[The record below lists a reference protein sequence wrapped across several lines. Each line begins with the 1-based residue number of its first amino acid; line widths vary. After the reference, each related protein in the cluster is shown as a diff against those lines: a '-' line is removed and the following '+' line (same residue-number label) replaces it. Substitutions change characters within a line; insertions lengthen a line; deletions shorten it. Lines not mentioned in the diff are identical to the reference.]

1 MITAIGLTVSKLDR
15 AQRGQVTMKYTNN
28 PQMQFRTIYTVE
40 LECVLNGLPWQS
52 FVLSKCFYTMC
63 QKNSSV

>member
-1 MITAIGLTVSKLDR
+1 
-15 AQRGQVTMKYTNN
+15 MKYTNN